1 MYRREP
7 LEKTIINTLGS
18 KAEEINP
25 RGDMG
30 ERVKSALISG
40 NQKSRSIPRRPL
52 ALYGYVAAVLLLF
65 VSINTVYADN
75 ISQALRSLFGM
86 TPVYSTT
93 LEGKA
98 YYLKNPVTLDKNLT
112 IESFMVADGL
122 MEMEFETDLGTKI
135 FKHMKVVAKDGPS
148 AQYFIEGVVE
158 DPKNHY
164 LFFFTNEAK
173 DIKPAP
179 AFDLIISGKTYSV
192 ALAEAKNLDTSG
204 ISPAEASNKINLVSV
219 GAASTDKNGKQ
230 VVQFIATFSDNSLKL
245 TALGDPVDKKV
256 IANYEQKENGMIYCI
271 TEDKTHP
278 LYAIDKSGAKYKLT
292 AQTDTKAQPIT
303 IFETDASPGR
313 PLTVKVPAL
322 LATYE
327 KALGITKV
335 SIPNNGE
342 KTLNQAVDLV
352 AQKAVLKSA
361 KRTSPTSAVL
371 TFQLNTGANKNIAI
385 RSFDISSGGSIK
397 KYNAEFSGNKA
408 VVTMEINRGTEVLEL
423 GIARPEF
430 VMNGGWTINLK

>member
-1 MYRREP
+1 MYRRE
-7 LEKTIINTLGS
+7 LLDNTIINTLNS
-18 KAEEINP
+18 KAEEISP
-25 RGDMG
+25 RGDMR
-30 ERVKSALISG
+30 ERVKSALIPRP
-40 NQKSRSIPRRPL
+40 QQRRSFSRRPL

-93 LEGKA
+93 VEGKA
-98 YYLKNPVTLDKNLT
+98 YYLKNPVSLDKNLT

-122 MEMEFETDLGTKI
+122 MEMQFETDMGTQL

-148 AQYFIEGVVE
+148 AQYYIGGVVE
-158 DPKNHY
+158 EPKNHY
-164 LFFFTNEAK
+164 LFFFTNETK
-173 DIKPAP
+173 DIKPAA
-179 AFDLIISGKTYSV
+179 AFDLVIGGKTYSV
-192 ALAEAKNLDTSG
+192 TLAEAKNLDTSG

-230 VVQFIATFSDNSLKL
+230 VVQFITTFTSKDLKL

-256 IANYEQKENGMIYCI
+256 IANYEQKENGLIYRL

-292 AQTDTKAQPIT
+292 ARTDAKAQPVT
-303 IFETDASPGR
+303 IFETDASPGK

-335 SIPNNGE
+335 NLPNKGE
-342 KTLNQAVDLV
+342 KTLNRSVNLV
-352 AQKAVLKSA
+352 AQKAVLKSV

-371 TFQLNTGANKNIAI
+371 TFQLNTGADKNIAI
-385 RSFDISSGGSIK
+385 RSFDISGGSIQ
-397 KYNAEFSGNKA
+397 KYTAEFSGNQA
-408 VVTMEINRGTEVLEL
+408 VVTMQINQSTDILEL

>member
-7 LEKTIINTLGS
+7 LDNTIIDTLNS

-25 RGDMG
+25 REGMG
-30 ERVKSALISG
+30 EKVKSAVLSST
-40 NQKSRSIPRRPL
+40 QKSHSIPRRSL

-93 LEGKA
+93 LEGTA
-98 YYLKNPVTLDKNLT
+98 YYLEKPVKLDKNLT

-122 MEMEFETDLGTKI
+122 MEMEFETDLGTQL
-135 FKHMKVVAKDGPS
+135 FKNMRVVAKDGPS
-148 AQYFIEGVVE
+148 AQYFIGGVVE

-164 LFFFTNEAK
+164 LFFFTNETK
-173 DIKPAP
+173 NIKPAR
-179 AFDLIISGKTYSV
+179 AFDLVIGGKTYPV
-192 ALAEAKNLDTSG
+192 ALVVAKNLDASN
-204 ISPAEASNKINLVSV
+204 ISASEASNRINLVSV
-219 GAASTDKNGKQ
+219 GAASTDKKGKQ
-230 VVQFIATFSDNSLKL
+230 EVQFIVTFTNKALKL
-245 TALGDPVDKKV
+245 TALGEPVDKKV
-256 IANYEQKENGMIYCI
+256 NANYEQRENGIIYHL

-292 AQTDTKAQPIT
+292 AQSDTKAQPIT
-303 IFETDASPGR
+303 IFETVASPDR

-327 KALGITKV
+327 KTLGITKV
-335 SIPNNGE
+335 SIPKNGE
-342 KTLNQAVDLV
+342 KALNREIDLV
-352 AQKAVLKSA
+352 AQKAVLKSV
-361 KRTSPTSAVL
+361 KRTSPTSAEL
-371 TFQLNTGANKNIAI
+371 NFQLNTGANKNITV

-397 KYNAEFSGNKA
+397 KYNAEFSDKKA
-408 VVTMEINRGTEVLEL
+408 VIIMELTQGTDVLEL
-423 GIARPEF
+423 GIARPVF